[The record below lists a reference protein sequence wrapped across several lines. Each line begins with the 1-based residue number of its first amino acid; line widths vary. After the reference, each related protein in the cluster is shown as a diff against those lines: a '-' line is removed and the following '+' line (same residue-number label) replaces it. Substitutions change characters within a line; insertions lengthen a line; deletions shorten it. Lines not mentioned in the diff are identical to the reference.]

1 MKAAI
6 LAAGEGTRLRPF
18 TFTRPK
24 HLLPIVGKPLLQ
36 HTIESLKKIGVNEI
50 IAVIGYKEE
59 MIRDYFQD
67 GSKFGV
73 KIEYINQKVIEGTA
87 AAIKLVQNFINDDA
101 FLLQYGDVLVP
112 PESYPPL
119 IKKYKEKKP
128 SAILSV
134 REVDDPSKFGVID
147 PDGDNVKRIVEKP
160 KPGTETSKLV
170 NAGIYIFTP
179 DIFDAI
185 DETKKSKRGE
195 YEITDSIQILI
206 DRKKQILKYE
216 LPSWWKDIG
225 LPWNLLEAN
234 QLLLPNLKYE
244 NNGTIEDN
252 VHINGDI
259 GVGEGTIIKS
269 GVYIEGPVL
278 IGKKC
283 VIGPNCYLRS
293 YTVLEDDVRIGHAC
307 EIKGSLVMSGTRI
320 PHLSYIGD
328 SIIGSNVN
336 LGAGTIT
343 ANLRMD
349 HRTIKAT
356 IKKEKID
363 TKKRK
368 LGAIVGDNAQSGI
381 GVTLMPGVIVG
392 KNSAIAA
399 NMNVTHDVPS
409 DTFVSPKQ
417 ELIHKEWKI
426 KKE

>member
-1 MKAAI
+1 MKAVI
-6 LAAGEGTRLRPF
+6 LAAGEGKRLRPF

-36 HTIESLKKIGVNEI
+36 HTIESLKKIGITEI

-59 MIRDYFQD
+59 MIREFFKD
-67 GSKFGV
+67 GSKYGV
-73 KIEYINQKVIEGTA
+73 NIKYVNQEMIEGTA
-87 AAIKLVQNFINDDA
+87 AAIKIVKDVVNDDA

-112 PESYPPL
+112 SESYPPL
-119 IKKYKEKKP
+119 IKKYEKKKP

-134 REVDDPSKFGVID
+134 REVEDPSKFGVID
-147 PDGDNVKRIVEKP
+147 CDGDNVKRIVEKP
-160 KPGTETSKLV
+160 KPGTETSNLV

-185 DETKKSKRGE
+185 NNTKKSKRGE

-206 DRKKQILKYE
+206 DKEKDILKFE

-234 QLLLPNLKYE
+234 QLLLPTLNFEQK
-244 NNGTIEDN
+244 GIIESN
-252 VHINGDI
+252 VHINGDVGI
-259 GVGEGTIIKS
+259 GQGSVIKS
-269 GVYIEGPVL
+269 GVYIDGPVL
-278 IGKKC
+278 IGNNC
-283 VIGPNCYLRS
+283 EIGPNCFLRPF
-293 YTVLEDDVRIGHAC
+293 TVLENDVKIGHAC
-307 EIKGSLVMSGTRI
+307 EIKGSLVMSGSKI

-349 HRTIKAT
+349 RNTIKAT

-363 TKKRK
+363 TKKKK
-368 LGAIVGDNAQSGI
+368 LGAIIGDNAQSGI

-399 NMNVTHDVPS
+399 NMNVVRDVPS
-409 DTFVSPKQ
+409 DSFVTPKQ
-417 ELIHKEWKI
+417 EIIQRDWKI
-426 KKE
+426 KK